1 MVAILVPKFKV
12 KSDIHNYTLE
22 FINKLSFYL
31 NSEISYGDVVIVDDK
46 ILSYYPSIK
55 ACLKNKKLIK
65 IRSTENI
72 KNYKNIIP
80 IIKKIINHSFKKK
93 NKLIA
98 IGGGITQDVTSFIA
112 TILFRGVDWIFFPT
126 TLISQADS
134 CIGSKTSINFGNYK
148 NQIGS
153 FYPPKKIFIYTNFLK
168 SLSKED
174 IFSGLGEISHYLI
187 IDSKKSFQC
196 LINYFLNPDSKN
208 LKIKSLILKNLMIK
222 KKFIE
227 QDEFDLNKRNILN
240 YGHTFGHAI
249 ESVTKYKIPHG
260 IAVSIGIDIVNY
272 ISVKKGFLKE
282 IIRNEM
288 KETLKILW
296 KNYNLKK
303 INANKIFLAIK
314 EDKKSDKKF
323 IKLIL
328 CRDYGDCFIKKML
341 FNKILKNLINDYF
354 VYGGFK

>member
-1 MVAILVPKFKV
+1 MFK
-12 KSDIHNYTLE
+12 
-22 FINKLSFYL
+22 
-31 NSEISYGDVVIVDDK
+31 
-46 ILSYYPSIK
+46 
-55 ACLKNKKLIK
+55 
-65 IRSTENI
+65 
-72 KNYKNIIP
+72 
-80 IIKKIINHSFKKK
+80 
-93 NKLIA
+93 
-98 IGGGITQDVTSFIA
+98 
-112 TILFRGVDWIFFPT
+112 
-126 TLISQADS
+126 
-134 CIGSKTSINFGNYK
+134 
-148 NQIGS
+148 
-153 FYPPKKIFIYTNFLK
+153 
-168 SLSKED
+168 
-174 IFSGLGEISHYLI
+174 
-187 IDSKKSFQC
+187 
-196 LINYFLNPDSKN
+196 NYFLNPDSKN

-314 EDKKSDKKF
+314 EDKKSDKK
-323 IKLIL
+323 
-328 CRDYGDCFIKKML
+328 
-341 FNKILKNLINDYF
+341 
-354 VYGGFK
+354 